1 MRRRRGNNTAVL
13 GILILALAVVVLIA
27 IGAAVVGFAAHLLW
41 WALIGLAIGALA
53 RLVLP
58 GTQPIGLLRTALI
71 GAAGALLGGILAD
84 ALDAG
89 DFLKF
94 VMAILIAAILVILLG
109 GAGKGSRSRSRPPAR
124 VR

>member
-1 MRRRRGNNTAVL
+1 VSARGGKNTGVLAVL
-13 GILILALAVVVLIA
+13 VIALAVIVLIA
-27 IGAAVVGFAAHLLW
+27 IGAAVVGAALQLLW
-41 WALIGLAIGALA
+41 WGLIGLAIGALA

-58 GTQPIGLLRTALI
+58 GTQPIGLLRTALL

-94 VMAILIAAILVILLG
+94 IMAILIAAILVLLFG
-109 GAGKGSRSRSRPPAR
+109 GAGRKPRSRTPAR